1 MSRENR
7 DDQRHLLKGNLVSFL
22 KMRIKFSSKCP
33 LPSGHLEPWKEQGL
47 LHLVAYLITI
57 LTI

>member
-1 MSRENR
+1 MSRQNG
-7 DDQRHLLKGNLVSFL
+7 DDQRHPLKGNLVSFL
-22 KMRIKFSSKCP
+22 KMRIKFSSKCLP
-33 LPSGHLEPWKEQGL
+33 PSGHLELWKEQGL